1 MLFYLFTTIAG
12 LITTY
17 LSFVTGY
24 YTSSIGVFVFTL
36 AICLSL
42 SSIRQLI
49 RTSYLTYIEYIQYR
63 RVKKQY
69 ERMKKR
75 EQSFQ
80 IAYPN
85 RDSSTPLAFS
95 GTDQHDK

>member
-17 LSFVTGY
+17 LSFVTGF
-24 YTSSIGVFVFTL
+24 YTGSIGVFVFTF

-49 RTSYLTYIEYIQYR
+49 RTSYLAYIEYIQHR
-63 RVKKQY
+63 RVQKQY

-75 EQSFQ
+75 EQSYQ
-80 IAYPN
+80 ISYPD

-95 GTDQHDK
+95 ATDQHDK

>member
-1 MLFYLFTTIAG
+1 VLFYLCTTIAG
-12 LITTY
+12 LISTD
-17 LSFVTGY
+17 LSFFTGY
-24 YTSSIGVFVFTL
+24 YPSSMGVFVFTL

-42 SSIRQLI
+42 SSIRQLL

-63 RVKKQY
+63 RVKNQY

-75 EQSFQ
+75 EQSYQ

>member
-1 MLFYLFTTIAG
+1 VLFYLFTTIAG

-17 LSFVTGY
+17 LSFVTGF
-24 YTSSIGVFVFTL
+24 YTGSIGVFVFTL

-49 RTSYLTYIEYIQYR
+49 RTSYLTYIEYIQHR
-63 RVKKQY
+63 
-69 ERMKKR
+69 
-75 EQSFQ
+75 QSYQ
-80 IAYPN
+80 IAYPD

-95 GTDQHDK
+95 ATDQHDK